1 MIRIFYLLALIFI
14 IKMAGATK
22 IDTTQIVVIG
32 GIEQYLRINGNDL
45 NKPLLLYLHGGPGAA
60 VSAHKDFVTQKLE
73 DHFVVVHW
81 DQRGSGKTQDLTGVV
96 KPPTLSEIQQDTEE
110 VMNYLLAY
118 FNKEKLVVLGN
129 SWGTVL
135 GFHLAKNYT
144 EKISAFIAV
153 SPVVSNLRSQQATL
167 QIFKDHFQQEGN
179 TKAVQQLSEVKIPYE
194 EVEQMLVQYR
204 WETVFGGEEMSD
216 EQFEQLLSYFRNW
229 EKIWMPL
236 YRELYSIDLE
246 KSVSTLDCPVFFIV
260 GDEDYTTYFKFTEEY
275 FNQLKAPS
283 KKLFLIENV
292 GHNIPASAAERMQD
306 IIIEN
311 ISSEIEW

>member
-1 MIRIFYLLALIFI
+1 MIRFCYLLALIFLT
-14 IKMAGATK
+14 KMAGAIK
-22 IDTTQIVVIG
+22 IDTTQVVEIG
-32 GIEQYLRINGNDL
+32 GIKQYLRINGNDL
-45 NKPLLLYLHGGPGAA
+45 DKPLFLYLHGGPGAA
-60 VSAHKDFVTQKLE
+60 VSAHKDFVTGKLE

-81 DQRGSGKTQDLTGVV
+81 DQRGSGKTQDLTGTVD
-96 KPPTLSEIQQDTEE
+96 PPTLNQMQQDAKE
-110 VMNYLLAY
+110 VMNYLLTY
-118 FNKEKLVVLGN
+118 FKREKLVVLGN
-129 SWGTVL
+129 SWGTIL
-135 GFHLAKNYT
+135 GFYLAKNYP

-167 QIFKDHFQQEGN
+167 QIFKNHFQQKGN
-179 TKAVQQLSEVKIPYE
+179 AKAVEQLSEVEIPYGD
-194 EVEQMLVQYR
+194 VKQMLIQYR

-216 EQFEQLLSYFRNW
+216 EQFEQLLSYFSTW

-246 KSVSTLDCPVFFIV
+246 NSVSALDYPVFFIV

-292 GHNIPASAAERMQD
+292 GHNIPASASERMQN

-311 ISSEIEW
+311 ISSEIK